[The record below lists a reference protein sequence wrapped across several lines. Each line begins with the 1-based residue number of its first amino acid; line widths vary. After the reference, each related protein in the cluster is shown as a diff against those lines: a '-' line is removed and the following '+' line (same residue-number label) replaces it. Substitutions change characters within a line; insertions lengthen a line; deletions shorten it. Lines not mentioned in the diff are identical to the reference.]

1 MQNEYSTFR
10 QKKQEKFF
18 KLLRKHKNRKAQEN
32 IHLVIQNRFAPPG
45 IGAEIYKT
53 GVIGP
58 NDEHQTGK
66 AGQ

>member
-1 MQNEYSTFR
+1 MSIAHFAKKGKKNFSFFCRNSCSAR
-10 QKKQEKFF
+10 QDEV
-18 KLLRKHKNRKAQEN
+18 L
-32 IHLVIQNRFAPPG
+32 HLVIQTALLRPE